1 MVFELV
7 FIVAAIVF
15 PRSIYLILRANRQ
28 TPLRI
33 TIKNVLEF
41 TLRQRT
47 VASGKENLKGKFLKG
62 MICLRAGR

>member
-47 VASGKENLKGKFLKG
+47 VASGKENLKDKFLKG